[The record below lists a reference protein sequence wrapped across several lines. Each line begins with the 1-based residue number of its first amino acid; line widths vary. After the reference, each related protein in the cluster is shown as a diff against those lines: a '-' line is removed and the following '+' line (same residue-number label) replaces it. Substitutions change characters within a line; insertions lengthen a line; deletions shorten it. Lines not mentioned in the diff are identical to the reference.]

1 MTLRP
6 HGPQHA
12 RLPCPLLFSGVSSE
26 CHRGLFSSEVLCR
39 TFVCSVTQSC
49 PALCDSARQAP
60 LTMGAPRQEHWS
72 GWPFPSPGDLFNPGI
87 KLSLLH
93 RQADSLTTEPPGK
106 SVERVTPI
114 CSSHSSS
121 ILRGSGRKGSHD
133 RAAADGGGGGIQPLS
148 WTSAAGSVEPRHAA
162 GPSICRLRPCLP
174 LGFKG
179 CHILVAARVIS
190 ALG

>member
-133 RAAADGGGGGIQPLS
+133 RLQQ
-148 WTSAAGSVEPRHAA
+148 TEVEEAFSHSA
-162 GPSICRLRPCLP
+162 GPQQLEAWSHDTPP
-174 LGFKG
+174 
-179 CHILVAARVIS
+179 APPS
-190 ALG
+190 AV